1 MKITAALLL
10 AFMTVGV
17 LTSSTTAK
25 EGIKFYDNLEE
36 AKKIAK
42 EENKLIFLDAYASWC
57 GPCKMMERK
66 VFNNEDVSSY
76 YNSNYINV
84 KIDFD
89 KNPKLRRHYNV
100 RAYPTLLYL
109 NADGTVK
116 KKKVGY
122 HDAPDFLR
130 IGKKLNK

>member
-10 AFMTVGV
+10 AFMSFG
-17 LTSSTTAK
+17 LFTSSTTAK
-25 EGIKFYDNLEE
+25 EGIKFYNNLEE
-36 AKKIAK
+36 AKKVAL

-57 GPCKMMERK
+57 GPCKMMDRN
-66 VFNNEDVSSY
+66 VFKNAQVSEY

-89 KNPKLRRHYNV
+89 KNPKLRRHYKV

-116 KKKVGY
+116 KMKVGY
-122 HDAPDFLR
+122 HDAPDFLK
-130 IGKKLNK
+130 IGKKLNN